1 MLSDFS
7 DIGFSSS
14 FRIITLADGFGSV
27 RLARGK
33 IDEDSSEIIVALRQT
48 EQETSVIMITC
59 RRYFRLQSHDDG
71 ASIRRGA
78 AIDDGGGDTERE
90 D

>member
-48 EQETSVIMITC
+48 EQETSVMEDDVDDSSSTKMSPFWRIVPKITAIEM
-59 RRYFRLQSHDDG
+59 SDDP
-71 ASIRRGA
+71 
-78 AIDDGGGDTERE
+78 EVKE
-90 D
+90 

>member
-48 EQETSVIMITC
+48 EQETSVM
-59 RRYFRLQSHDDG
+59 LQSHDDG